1 MAQRREGALHEKVV
15 GFYVKSEGWRVLAQD
30 PRVAALAL
38 DLVAEKDSG
47 LKEYL
52 VVACVEGE
60 AVSAGDVAQF
70 AAKAAAFRRQLPPVA
85 WWDERPP
92 VTAVL
97 AHTGAVPPEL
107 EAQARLAEVPVQFRR
122 F

>member
-1 MAQRREGALHEKVV
+1 MAIRRPGALHKQVLD
-15 GFYVKSEGWRVLAQD
+15 FYLKSEGWRVTAIDQ
-30 PRVAALAL
+30 RVAALEL

-52 VVACVEGE
+52 VVQCVDGQT
-60 AVSAGDVAQF
+60 VSAKDVARF
-70 AAKAAAFRRQLPPVA
+70 AAKASAFRRQLPPIA

-107 EAQARLAEVPVQFRR
+107 EAQARLAEAPVQFRR